1 MCGIYGYVS
10 HSGLIERADFSR
22 MGQAIRHRGPDD
34 EGEMILE
41 AGEISVGLG
50 HKRLSINDLSPAG
63 RQPMANEDESIWI
76 TLNGE
81 IYNFQELRSE
91 LKGRGHQFRSNSD
104 TEVVIHLYEDLGTK
118 CLERL
123 NGMFAFALWDSKQ
136 KTLFLARD
144 RVGKKPLHYCM
155 ADGKFFFGSE
165 LKALIRHPEIDRSLD
180 LKARGK
186 YLAFEYVPAPHTI
199 FKAIRKL
206 EPGYYLLYRNGEIS
220 ASAYWDV
227 PMEDYPISDSTET
240 QVTEELRE
248 LLDRAVRSRL
258 VADVP
263 VGLFVSGGLDSGL
276 VAAMARRAKESLQCF
291 SIGFEESSFDES
303 RYAREIAASLG
314 IKHHLKTFRAREM
327 AGLVERL
334 PAILDEPLADPSIL
348 PLYLLS
354 QFAAEHMKVVLS
366 GDGGDELFAG
376 YQTYQAHKL
385 VTYYDALPESVKQA
399 LKSVAASL
407 PVSHAYLS
415 ADFKMKQFLKGVGVS
430 SEVRFFLWRGA
441 FSNAERQQ
449 LLNPQLREEL
459 HKDNAYED
467 IYRYVR
473 RSGLTKEL
481 ERILYLSMKLYLQ
494 DNNLVTVDRASMANG
509 LEVRSPL
516 LDRDVVDFVSRLPM
530 EYKIHGLKTKY
541 ILKKLAEEYLPRH
554 IVYRKKKGFGVP
566 LAKWLTGEL
575 KAFMLDYLSA
585 ERIERQGLFHY
596 PYIKQLIDEQLN
608 KTKDNRELLWTLL
621 VFQTWYE
628 RYIET
633 RQDMG
638 ERTSD

>member
-1 MCGIYGYVS
+1 MCGIYGYIS
-10 HSGLIERADFSR
+10 QTGATDAMLFGR

-34 EGEMILE
+34 EGEVILE
-41 AGEISVGLG
+41 TEGFSVGLG
-50 HKRLSINDLSPAG
+50 HKRLSILDLSPAG
-63 RQPMANEDESIWI
+63 RQPMSNEDESIWV

-81 IYNFQELRSE
+81 IYNFKELTKD
-91 LKGRGHQFRSNSD
+91 LKARGHRFRSHCD
-104 TEVVIHLYEDLGTK
+104 TEVVLHLYEELGVK
-118 CLERL
+118 CLDRL

-144 RVGKKPLHYCM
+144 RVGKKPLHYSIV
-155 ADGKFFFGSE
+155 DGGLFFASE
-165 LKALIRHPEIDRSLD
+165 IKALIRHPIIERTLD
-180 LKARGK
+180 LKALSK

-199 FKAIRKL
+199 FTSVRKL
-206 EPGYYLLYRNGEIS
+206 EPGHYLMYRNGDILS
-220 ASAYWDV
+220 SSYWDV
-227 PMEDYPISDSTET
+227 PMEDYPISDNTET
-240 QVTEELRE
+240 QVTEELKE
-248 LLDRAVRSRL
+248 LLDRAVRARL

-276 VAAMARRAKESLQCF
+276 VAAIARRAKESLHCF

-303 RYAREIAASLG
+303 RYAREIAESLG
-314 IKHHLKTFRAREM
+314 IKHHIKTFRAKEM
-327 AGLVERL
+327 AHLVERL
-334 PAILDEPLADPSIL
+334 PEILDEPLADPSIL

-354 QFAAEHMKVVLS
+354 QFASEHMKVVLS

-385 VTYYDALPESVKQA
+385 VTYYDALPGFVREG
-399 LKSVAASL
+399 LKSLAASL
-407 PVSHAYLS
+407 PVSHTYLS
-415 ADFKMKQFLKGVGVS
+415 ADFKIKQFLKGVGVS

-441 FSNAERQQ
+441 FSNAERQH
-449 LLNPQLREEL
+449 LLAPELRAQL

-467 IYRYVR
+467 IYRHVR

-516 LDRDVVDFVSRLPM
+516 LDHDVVEFVSRLPM

-541 ILKKLAEEYLPRH
+541 ILKKVSEEFLPRH
-554 IVYRKKKGFGVP
+554 IIYRKKKGFGVP
-566 LAKWLTGEL
+566 LAQWLTGEL
-575 KAFMLDYLSA
+575 KDFMLDYLSP
-585 ERIERQGLFHY
+585 ERIHRQGLFHY
-596 PYIKQLIDEQLN
+596 PYVKQLIDEQLN
-608 KTKDNRELLWTLL
+608 KIKDNRELLWTLL

-628 RYIET
+628 RYVET
-633 RQDMG
+633 QRDMRDQPCG
-638 ERTSD
+638 